1 MVMAAKRKPEW
12 LTARQ
17 TITVEAGG
25 RRFPLL
31 AGVTRVPS
39 DHPAAKA
46 QRDAF
51 APDDTD
57 GRS

>member
-1 MVMAAKRKPEW
+1 MAAKKKPPKW

-17 TITVEAGG
+17 TITVEAAG
-25 RRFPLL
+25 RSYPLL

-46 QRDAF
+46 QPDAF
-51 APDDTD
+51 APEDTE
-57 GRS
+57 